1 MEAVPPPPR
10 PAGDEVVIR
19 GTRRPLSPAVA
30 GLVIVPFALI
40 AWIGVQASPLFG
52 VVGGVGLAVAGF
64 VLVRTGIVNLGWL
77 PPELTLPAG
86 PLLLGSRNELT
97 FRRRPRHPMG
107 AAAGQLE
114 VALVCEERVVV
125 GSDDHRTTRT
135 ATVVRH
141 LIQAPVVISPS
152 GVEARFT
159 VEIPMV
165 AGGPTLRMGSAKNV
179 VWRVEARLDG
189 EGLPGEPIWF
199 PLEVAPVISPAW
211 FDRRSP
217 A

>member
-1 MEAVPPPPR
+1 M
-10 PAGDEVVIR
+10 VIR
-19 GTRRPLSPAVA
+19 GSRRPLSPAVA
-30 GLVIVPFALI
+30 ALVLAPFALI
-40 AWIGVQASPLFG
+40 VIIGIQTSPLF
-52 VVGGVGLAVAGF
+52 VAVGAVGVGMAGF
-64 VLVRTGIVNLGWL
+64 VLVRTGIISLGWL
-77 PPELTLPAG
+77 PPELTLPPG

-97 FRRRPRHPMG
+97 YRRRARRARLVATG
-107 AAAGQLE
+107 RLE

-125 GSDDHRTTRT
+125 GSGDHQTTRT
-135 ATVVRH
+135 AVVVRH
-141 LIQAPVVISPS
+141 LIEAPVVASRW

-165 AGGPTLRMGSAKNV
+165 AGAPTLQMGSGKNV

-189 EGLPGEPIWF
+189 EDLPGEPIWF
-199 PLEVAPVISPAW
+199 PLVVAPVISPAW